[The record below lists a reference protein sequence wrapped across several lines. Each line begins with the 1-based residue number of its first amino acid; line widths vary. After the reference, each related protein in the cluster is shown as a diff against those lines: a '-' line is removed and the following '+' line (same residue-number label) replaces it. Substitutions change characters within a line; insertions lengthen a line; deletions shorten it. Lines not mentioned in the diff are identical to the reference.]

1 VECLEW
7 SARTFIYRG
16 RKGYEFEVVLG
27 KDLCRKRNVILGQ
40 KIGKKG
46 AGIKEKRK
54 GKFGRNCRADL
65 GMCFGSENRQERM

>member
-1 VECLEW
+1 M
-7 SARTFIYRG
+7 
-16 RKGYEFEVVLG
+16 VLG